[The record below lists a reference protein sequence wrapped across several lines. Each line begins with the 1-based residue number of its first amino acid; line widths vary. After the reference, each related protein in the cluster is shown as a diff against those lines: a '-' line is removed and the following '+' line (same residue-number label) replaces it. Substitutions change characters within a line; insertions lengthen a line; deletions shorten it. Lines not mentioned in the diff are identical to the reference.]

1 VTAYFQK
8 YMEIFQKV
16 CKNILVLDQSH
27 LAEKAFKA
35 HNRNEQKTSAAEQLS
50 RVIAHLEQGK
60 NITLNYKWQTHEKT
74 ILVGIGILTEA
85 LMRIRDG
92 SIDFGLSVPAKKI
105 SFGKYNTYPWNEMS
119 VRLQIRAEG
128 VGDSAF
134 EMERSSEELDI
145 LTIPT
150 LTTPIRGQVDRRR
163 TQGKRPGPEDS

>member
-1 VTAYFQK
+1 MAAYFQTK
-8 YMEIFQKV
+8 MEIFQKV
-16 CKNILVLDQSH
+16 CKHILVVGQSD
-27 LAEKAFKA
+27 LTEAAIKE
-35 HNRNEQKTSAAEQLS
+35 HNRREQKTSAADQLK
-50 RVIAHLEQGK
+50 RVIAHLDQGK
-60 NITLNYKWQTHEKT
+60 NITANYKWQTHEKT
-74 ILVGIGILTEA
+74 ILVGIGILPEA
-85 LMRIRDG
+85 LKRIRDG

-105 SFGKYNTYPWNEMS
+105 LFGKYNTYPWNEMS

-145 LTIPT
+145 LTTPT